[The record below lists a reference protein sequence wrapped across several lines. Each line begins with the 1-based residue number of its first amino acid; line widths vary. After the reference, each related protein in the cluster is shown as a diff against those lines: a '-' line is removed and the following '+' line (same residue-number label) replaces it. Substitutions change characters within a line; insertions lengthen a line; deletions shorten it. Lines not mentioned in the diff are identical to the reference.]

1 MVSISA
7 IGYSG
12 RLLPTISDVARQ
24 AGVSTATV
32 SRHLSG
38 QPVRSHAAIVD
49 AIGVLNFR
57 PSALARS
64 LKSGRTRS
72 IGVAVPDVTN
82 PFFAAVVMGIESAC
96 REDGYHVFLCNTE
109 ESSERE
115 RAVLSELY
123 GRVDGII
130 LAPATEDARTAND
143 LRRADVPIVFLDRE
157 ITDCADYDSVVV
169 DNAGGGRQAAEYLL
183 ELGHERIAMIGGPL
197 DTTPGRGRHEGF
209 VAAIEAAGLEM
220 APDLVQIGDFRQA
233 SGYQAA
239 LRLLGLHPAPTAIF
253 AANNAMAMGA
263 LHAFHEMHVRLPD
276 ELSFLSFDDLELG
289 ELLSP
294 PLTTISRPMRE
305 QGVLAM
311 RLLRNRLEEGG
322 EQPPRRRTV
331 LATHLKVRG
340 SCAPPPKRSPAG
352 AGARR
357 PSQERRRA

>member
-1 MVSISA
+1 MASLPA
-7 IGYSG
+7 IDYS
-12 RLLPTISDVARQ
+12 RTPLPTISDVARQ

-49 AIGVLNFR
+49 AISELDFR

-115 RAVLSELY
+115 HSVLSELY

-130 LAPATEDARTAND
+130 LAPAIEDAEAAD
-143 LRRADVPIVFLDRE
+143 ALRRADVPIVFLDRE
-157 ITDCADYDSVVV
+157 ITDCADFDSVVV
-169 DNAGGGRQAAEYLL
+169 DNAGGARQAAEYLL

-197 DTTPGRGRHEGF
+197 NTTPGRGRHEGF
-209 VAAIEAAGLEM
+209 MAALAEAGLEM
-220 APDLVQIGDFRQA
+220 APDLLQIGDFRQA

-239 LRLLGLHPAPTAIF
+239 LRLLGIRPAPTAIF

-263 LHAFHEMHVRLPD
+263 LHAFHEMHVRLPA

-289 ELLSP
+289 ELLAP
-294 PLTTISRPMRE
+294 PLTTVSRPMRE

-311 RLLRNRLEEGG
+311 RLLRSRLEEGG
-322 EQPPRRRTV
+322 DRLERRRTV
-331 LATHLKVRG
+331 LATHLNVRG
-340 SCAPPPKRSPAG
+340 SCAPPPDRRGAPAG
-352 AGARR
+352 PSR
-357 PSQERRRA
+357 PSRTRRT